1 LERWLQRWL
10 RVAESTSL
18 EMWVPRTKVGRLVKE
33 GRITSV
39 DEIYRRNL
47 PILEPEIVDIL
58 LPNLEHEVIDVGIV
72 QKMTDAGR
80 ITRYR
85 AVVVIGNRDGYVG
98 IGKGKAR
105 QFRLAVD
112 KAITNAKL
120 NITPVRRGCGSW
132 ECTCGEPHSVPYTV
146 RGKSGSVEVILKP
159 APKGTGLVVGD
170 VAKVV
175 LRLAGITDVWSYTRG
190 ETRTTYNFAR
200 ATYEA
205 LRNTYRFVTPL
216 DWIR

>member
-1 LERWLQRWL
+1 M
-10 RVAESTSL
+10 AESGVL
-18 EMWVPRTKVGRLVKE
+18 ETWIPRTRVGRLVKE
-33 GRITSV
+33 GKITSI
-39 DEIYRRNL
+39 DEIFRRNL

-58 LPNLEHEVIDVGIV
+58 LPNLEHEVIDVSIV

-80 ITRYR
+80 ITRFR
-85 AVVVIGNRDGYVG
+85 AIVIIGNRDGYVG

-105 QFRLAVD
+105 QFRFAVE
-112 KAITNAKL
+112 KAIKNAKL
-120 NITPVRRGCGSW
+120 NIIPVRRGCGSW
-132 ECTCGEPHSVPYTV
+132 ECTCGEPHSVPFTV
-146 RGKSGSVEVILKP
+146 RGKSGSVEIILKP
-159 APKGTGLVVGD
+159 APKGTGLVAGD

-175 LRLAGITDVWSYTRG
+175 LRLAGIRDVWSFTRG

-205 LRNTYRFVTPL
+205 LKNTYKFVTPL